1 MARADPG
8 RPQTLDDIGADP
20 EEEQLM
26 GRSRACWHPQRVDD
40 CHEGHVAQAHWRNLR
55 GPSQT
60 QVGAPVSPLVPAAP
74 PSPRLFLHVCVTLP
88 EILDTRRNLN
98 SATCGP
104 HLEGPGVP
112 ALGTAPKP
120 GRPGGAA

>member
-1 MARADPG
+1 MLASSEGG
-8 RPQTLDDIGADP
+8 RLPRRP
-20 EEEQLM
+20 
-26 GRSRACWHPQRVDD
+26 
-40 CHEGHVAQAHWRNLR
+40 R
-55 GPSQT
+55 GPGTLEEFERAESDT
-60 QVGAPVSPLVPAAP
+60 GGGPCVPSVVPAAP
-74 PSPRLFLHVCVTLP
+74 PSPRLFLHACVTLP

-112 ALGTAPKP
+112 ALGAAPKP